1 MWHKPQLLNALAD
14 LLFAAAAAALVVAAV
29 VWAVRVPSLPIRQ
42 VVVTQE
48 LREVRRGEIELALA
62 GMLRGNFFSVNLEA
76 IRASLESLP
85 WVRKVEVRRQWPA
98 QLVLTIEEHRPV
110 ARWDDGRATGRNE
123 LVNSYGEVFVAWLPE
138 KAAATLPVLY
148 GPHGTAAEVLQ
159 RYADFVGTLQPVG
172 LKPQQLTLS
181 PRLAWQMKF
190 TDGMVINLGREQP
203 KSPIGDRLSR
213 FVGVYPAALGGRPEQ
228 PVVVDLRYPN
238 GFAVRNRG

>member
-14 LLFAAAAAALVVAAV
+14 LLFAAGAAALVVAAA

-42 VVVTQE
+42 VVVSNE
-48 LREVRRGEIELALA
+48 LREVRRGEIELALT
-62 GMLRGNFFSVNLEA
+62 GMLHGNFFSVNLEA

-98 QLVLTIEEHRPV
+98 QLVVTIEEHKPV
-110 ARWDDGRATGRNE
+110 ARWDDGHSAGKNE
-123 LVNSYGEVFVAWLPE
+123 LVNSFGEVFVAWLPE
-138 KAAATLPVLY
+138 KTAVALPVLY
-148 GPHGTAAEVLQ
+148 GPHGTAPEVLQ

-181 PRLAWQMKF
+181 PRLAWQMKLA
-190 TDGMVINLGREQP
+190 DGMVINLGREQP
-203 KSPIGDRLSR
+203 KSPVGDRLSR
-213 FVGVYPAALGGRPEQ
+213 FAGIYPVTLGKSPERPA
-228 PVVVDLRYPN
+228 VVDLRYPN